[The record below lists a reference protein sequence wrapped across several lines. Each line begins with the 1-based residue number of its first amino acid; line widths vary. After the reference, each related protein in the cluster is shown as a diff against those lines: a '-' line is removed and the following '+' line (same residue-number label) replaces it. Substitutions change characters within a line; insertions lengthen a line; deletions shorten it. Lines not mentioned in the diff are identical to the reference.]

1 MIYTFCVGLKYLIKG
16 KKKRGENRRWVKT
29 VLRSLIPYQGR
40 EEFLGRSERK
50 WHCNQIR
57 VLEASTGCIVED
69 SGSRA
74 SPQHLDPQ
82 VPRLPHFTA
91 ALVWKQVKLQ
101 AGTWLSRDGRGPGP
115 EPKQSHEG
123 WEGVTS

>member
-1 MIYTFCVGLKYLIKG
+1 M
-16 KKKRGENRRWVKT
+16 KT

-74 SPQHLDPQ
+74 SPQHLAPQ